1 MVVKRL
7 ILVSSICLTGLLC
20 SAQKTVECWAPDH
33 NVKVN
38 VETAS
43 IFYQHDERSNYQKF
57 GFGLGAEF
65 EYFKS
70 GRWRLSFAPMFNYVG
85 AEEEFQTYVVE
96 PITGFYYRSTVLTG
110 KYTLSTPLY
119 LKYDLTRSW
128 QFGLGY
134 QPEFLLNTMKR
145 QYERGISS
153 SEAPDIRFHNTSSAI
168 IGQINYRVDGKHMI
182 SAIGQYGVGPVILG
196 ADKPT
201 SQAFR
206 LQISRG
212 ILTL

>member
-1 MVVKRL
+1 MVDKQIVTFL
-7 ILVSSICLTGLLC
+7 ALCLVSLSLQ
-20 SAQKTVECWAPDH
+20 AQKMAVCTTPKP
-33 NVKVN
+33 NVKLN
-38 VETAS
+38 IETAS
-43 IFYQHDERSNYQKF
+43 IFYQHTERSNYQKF
-57 GFGLGAEF
+57 GFGIGAEY
-65 EYFKS
+65 EYVRSKQ
-70 GRWRLSFAPMFNYVG
+70 WTLSCAPMFNYVG

-96 PITGFYYRSTVLTG
+96 QSGFYYRSTVLTG

-119 LKYDLTRSW
+119 IKYDLTHSW

-134 QPEFLLNTMKR
+134 QPAFLLSTRKR
-145 QYERGISS
+145 QYERGESS
-153 SEAPDIRFHNTSSAI
+153 TATPDIRFHNTSSAI
-168 IGQINYRVDGKHMI
+168 IGQINYRVDHVHTI

-212 ILTL
+212 IATF